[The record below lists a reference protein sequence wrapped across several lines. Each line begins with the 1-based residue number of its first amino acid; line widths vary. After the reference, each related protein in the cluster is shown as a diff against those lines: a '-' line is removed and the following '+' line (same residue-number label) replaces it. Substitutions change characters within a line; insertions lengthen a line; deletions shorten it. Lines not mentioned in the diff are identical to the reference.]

1 MNTPLSTCSP
11 DALPPLRVKVND
23 NGSKMQSYALP
34 VDPADLQ
41 LGDPLPPNDPH
52 AISVHLPTWND
63 TLGWVTKDPSVLHA
77 MKTGYP
83 RFFMPRVVDQL
94 GRRLAGHVGVG
105 DEGTPMVFAS
115 KTWGEMFERYMGEDV
130 LAGGRV
136 WGVNSDGQVTAEDD
150 KEGLCLWLAVV
161 VGEPKGTE
169 VSKARMFWQ
178 HTGYGISS
186 RRAVFWLERAS
197 FLKRGLC
204 REGQEICNGIQEQP
218 SSSGGHNCDGRSV
231 DQAKQDISNQ
241 IAGLLSDGDM
251 ILGKDDVLLYPG
263 GMAAISELIATITDS
278 RPPVRTEDSKKPKV
292 AVFGFLY
299 VDTIKVLERV
309 HNCQVTVYGY
319 SYTDTERFE
328 RRLHNGEHFHAVFT
342 EFTGNPLL
350 QSPHLERLTLLR
362 KSFGFV
368 LAVDDTVG
376 TAACLRVL
384 RHCDVVCTS
393 LTKMFSGK
401 CNVMGGS
408 LGLNPKSTLYTSLRQ
423 GLHNREQ
430 DQKNVWYW
438 EDVLVMAENC
448 QTFETRIEVANEN
461 ALAVVELLEESP
473 VVKKVFYPSL
483 GDKRGYDDY
492 KRPGAGYG
500 FLLSITFKTEEKAVA
515 FYNGLNVAK
524 GPSLGTNF
532 TLCCAY
538 TLLAHYNELDRAA
551 QFGVEEYLVRI
562 SVGVEERG
570 WLLERVKGAL
580 EAALLV

>member
-1 MNTPLSTCSP
+1 
-11 DALPPLRVKVND
+11 
-23 NGSKMQSYALP
+23 MQSYALS
-34 VDPADLQ
+34 VDPANLQ

-63 TLGWVTKDPSVLHA
+63 TLGWATKDPSVLHA

-94 GRRLAGHVGVG
+94 GRRLAEHLGVG
-105 DEGTPMVFAS
+105 NGMPMVFAS
-115 KTWGEMFERYMGEDV
+115 MIWAEMFKKYMGESL

-136 WGVNSDGQVTAEDD
+136 WKVMWED
-150 KEGLCLWLAVV
+150 KAGHTENEEERRCLWLAVV
-161 VGEPKGTE
+161 VGEAKGPE

-186 RRAVFWLERAS
+186 RRAVCWLERAPS
-197 FLKRGLC
+197 LNERVCQKQVGA
-204 REGQEICNGIQEQP
+204 CNGKEERRLNVD
-218 SSSGGHNCDGRSV
+218 GGHSHDGDALER
-231 DQAKQDISNQ
+231 AKDDISGQ
-241 IAGLLSDGDM
+241 IAGLLSDGD
-251 ILGKDDVLLYPG
+251 IVLGKDDVLLYPG
-263 GMAAISELIATITDS
+263 GMAAISELIATITDMKLLTGIDDGA
-278 RPPVRTEDSKKPKV
+278 RPKV

-309 HNCQVTVYGY
+309 HNCEVTVYGY
-319 SYTDTERFE
+319 SYSDTERFE
-328 RRLHNGEHFHAVFT
+328 RRLHNGEQFRAVFT

-350 QSPHLERLTLLR
+350 QSPHLERLALLR
-362 KSFGFV
+362 KSFQFV

-376 TAACLRVL
+376 TSVCLRIL

-408 LGLNPKSTLYTSLRQ
+408 LGLNPKSSLYTNLRA
-423 GLHNREQ
+423 GLYNRQ
-430 DQKNVWYW
+430 QQQNLGVWYW

-448 QTFETRIEVANEN
+448 QSFEERVEIANGN
-461 ALAVVELLEESP
+461 ALAVVDLLQKSP
-473 VVKKVFYPSL
+473 VVKRVFYPSL
-483 GDKRGYDDY
+483 GDRTRYEAY
-492 KRPGAGYG
+492 MRPNAGYG
-500 FLLSITFKTEEKAVA
+500 FLLSITFNRKEQAVA

-570 WLLERVKGAL
+570 WLLERVRGAL
-580 EAALLV
+580 GASMLG

>member
-1 MNTPLSTCSP
+1 
-11 DALPPLRVKVND
+11 
-23 NGSKMQSYALP
+23 MQSYALP
-34 VDPADLQ
+34 VDPANLQ

-52 AISVHLPTWND
+52 AISVHLPTWDD
-63 TLGWVTKDPSVLHA
+63 TLGWVTKSPSVLHA

-94 GRRLAGHVGVG
+94 GRRLAQHVGAG
-105 DEGTPMVFAS
+105 DDGTPMVFAS
-115 KTWGEMFERYMGEDV
+115 KRWAEMFREYMGEDL
-130 LAGGRV
+130 LASDRVFRVMWYGGV
-136 WGVNSDGQVTAEDD
+136 GDTKNDE
-150 KEGLCLWLAVV
+150 EGPCLWLAVV
-161 VGEPKGTE
+161 VGEQKGPE

-186 RRAVFWLERAS
+186 RRAVFWLERAP
-197 FLKRGLC
+197 FLNGEQCQRG
-204 REGQEICNGIQEQP
+204 QQMCNGRQGGW
-218 SSSGGHNCDGRSV
+218 SSLGNGYSCGEHAV
-231 DQAKQDISNQ
+231 EQAKEDISSH
-241 IAGLLSDGDM
+241 IAGLLSDGE
-251 ILGKDDVLLYPG
+251 IVLGKDDVLLYPG
-263 GMAAISELIATITDS
+263 GMAAISELIATITDMKPS
-278 RPPVRTEDSKKPKV
+278 IPVRDGKRSKV

-309 HNCQVTVYGY
+309 HNCEVTVYGY
-319 SYTDTERFE
+319 SSSDTEHFG
-328 RRLHNGEHFHAVFT
+328 RRLENGEQFHAVFT

-350 QSPHLERLTLLR
+350 QSPHLERLVSLR
-362 KSFGFV
+362 KSFQFV

-376 TAACLRVL
+376 TAVCLHVL

-408 LGLNPKSTLYTSLRQ
+408 LGLNPKSTLYTSLQMDLYSRHQ
-423 GLHNREQ
+423 Q
-430 DQKNVWYW
+430 QKNVWYW
-438 EDVLVMAENC
+438 EDVLVMAQNC
-448 QTFETRIEVANEN
+448 HDFVRRVEAASEN

-473 VVKKVFYPSL
+473 MVKKVFYPSL
-483 GDKRGYDDY
+483 GDSTGYNAY

-500 FLLSITFKTEEKAVA
+500 FLLSITFNTKEEAMA
-515 FYNGLNVAK
+515 FYDGLDVAK

-551 QFGVEEYLVRI
+551 QFGVEQYLVRI

-570 WLLERVKGAL
+570 WLLERTRGAL
-580 EAALLV
+580 KAAMAAS